1 MDEMK
6 TKALGTLDGFTPEQ
20 RFFLGWAQMWCEN
33 QRPEDARF
41 QAQTNPHSPGRYR
54 INGVVSNMPEFA
66 KAFSCSA
73 TSKMVREPVCRV
85 W

>member
-1 MDEMK
+1 
-6 TKALGTLDGFTPEQ
+6 
-20 RFFLGWAQMWCEN
+20 MWCEN

-54 INGVVSNMPEFA
+54 TNGVVSNMPEFA

-73 TSKMVREPVCRV
+73 TSKMVRQPVCRV